1 MKDVFVWV
9 ENETKKLSC
18 EWLQAKQ
25 LLVIFNL
32 LTLSRRFRCR
42 GGRQGW
48 PTRWGRHT
56 CSHSYRG
63 EYQRSSDH
71 TSPLPRPVWPP
82 CYGVVCMTEVSLV
95 SSSWVYLAQPG
106 LANNF
111 CKLSNMSAVC
121 CPTIFWLKLT
131 SNTGDTNEILKLY
144 RWQWSLVSHSIKWIV
159 CFILFPY
166 QNKYIYD
173 SLGRIVLS
181 RPCYWPKYLQVW
193 LSAWSLP
200 WCRDCS
206 VLTAWSIMISCL
218 QPFLPHPVMQSDQPD
233 YPTDSN
239 RSIPTKIWVSLAETF
254 LNFNMKTFET
264 SRNVS

>member
-1 MKDVFVWV
+1 MKYVFVWV
-9 ENETKKLSC
+9 DNKTKKLWW

-25 LLVIFNL
+25 LLVIFNP

-56 CSHSYRG
+56 CSHSYRV

-121 CPTIFWLKLT
+121 CPAIFWLKLT

-166 QNKYIYD
+166 QNNYIYD
-173 SLGRIVLS
+173 SVDRIVI
-181 RPCYWPKYLQVW
+181 V
-193 LSAWSLP
+193 
-200 WCRDCS
+200 
-206 VLTAWSIMISCL
+206 
-218 QPFLPHPVMQSDQPD
+218 SDQNICRSGCLLGPSLD
-233 YPTDSN
+233 VETVQYSLHDPSWSAASSLSSPTQSCSQTNQTTRQTQTDQYQLKSGFL
-239 RSIPTKIWVSLAETF
+239 SLKHF
-254 LNFNMKTFET
+254 
-264 SRNVS
+264 

>member
-1 MKDVFVWV
+1 MTIFSLRNPTLRPLRRNFRGNPYYTLRQKTKHKAFLRARKMKYVFVWV
-9 ENETKKLSC
+9 DNETKKLSW

-32 LTLSRRFRCR
+32 LTLSRRFQCR

-56 CSHSYRG
+56 CSHSYRV

-121 CPTIFWLKLT
+121 CPAIFWLKLT
-131 SNTGDTNEILKLY
+131 SNTGDTNEILLTNPATENY
-144 RWQWSLVSHSIKWIV
+144 T
-159 CFILFPY
+159 
-166 QNKYIYD
+166 D
-173 SLGRIVLS
+173 
-181 RPCYWPKYLQVW
+181 
-193 LSAWSLP
+193 
-200 WCRDCS
+200 DS
-206 VLTAWSIMISCL
+206 VLIGCVA
-218 QPFLPHPVMQSDQPD
+218 
-233 YPTDSN
+233 SN
-239 RSIPTKIWVSLAETF
+239 
-254 LNFNMKTFET
+254 
-264 SRNVS
+264 